1 MRRGNAVLEL
11 LAPLACE
18 FVGTFG
24 LTYIIAMTSTGGP
37 GALAPGAFYATYAYA
52 FGAISGTHINPA
64 VSLAVFSYKAA
75 AQHAPAMECFKEVAC
90 YVLTQWAGAL
100 VAGATAGSFMTLS
113 GLGLDQRAI
122 RIFPYV
128 SQAQSIPIAMAAE
141 FWATFF
147 FVLVVLRVACSRANK
162 GNHAAGLVIGMT
174 LTMCIWGTELF
185 SGGSLNPAVSSGLYI
200 ANGIFGMDAKRGVG
214 SHFIV
219 YWIGDFLGA
228 VAAFCMHFAI
238 EWDFLRNQRLRR
250 QQREAV

>member
-1 MRRGNAVLEL
+1 MRTGNAVLEL

-24 LTYIIAMTSTGGP
+24 LTYVITMTSTGGP
-37 GALAPGAFYATYAYA
+37 GAICPGAFYATYAYA

-64 VSLAVFSYKAA
+64 VSLAVFAYKAA
-75 AQHAPAMECFKEVAC
+75 AQHAPVMECLKEVSC
-90 YVLTQWAGAL
+90 YILTQWCGAL
-100 VAGATAGSFMTLS
+100 VAGATAGAFMTLAN
-113 GLGLDQRAI
+113 LGLENRAI
-122 RIFPYV
+122 HIFPYV
-128 SQAQSIPIAMAAE
+128 AGTKSVIIGMAAE

-174 LTMCIWGTELF
+174 LTMCMWSTELF
-185 SGGSLNPAVSSGLYI
+185 SGGSLNPAVSSGVFV
-200 ANGIFGMDAKRGVG
+200 ANAIFGVARTRGIG
-214 SHFIV
+214 THFVV
-219 YWIGDFLGA
+219 YWIGDFIGA
-228 VAAFCMHFAI
+228 LAAFCMHFAI